1 MNKLPIYNCIID
13 NEDDTTGIY
22 AISFVDCPANEVD
35 FVTLNKQ
42 AVHLNRDSQK
52 QILTG
57 VVLQPEQ
64 LIYRQSPQMG
74 EYYIKFSADE
84 IEKIS
89 HKMMRQSLA
98 LYNTTHQHEQCLSGN
113 YLVELWIIE
122 NPGIDKSRAL
132 GFKDLPKGTLMCS
145 YKIDDRNYWDSQVMT
160 GNVKG
165 FSLEGFFNQVSMAK
179 IKNNRINNKL
189 KMNRKKSILDRLASL
204 LLTTE
209 EVIKKD
215 ATKSGEPY
223 VLFVLADSNEVYV
236 DQDGFATLN
245 EEQMPAGEH
254 ALADGS
260 LLVVDEEGL
269 FVETKAPSEKKDDKK
284 EAVAPETMR
293 KHIRLNEFEPKTAE
307 AVKAKIA
314 AMQDIIDELATALD
328 EANQLLTSTNE
339 EVEELKKRTPSA
351 QPLKQKNIF
360 RTPENLSMAERMAVM
375 LNQTID
381 RRK

>member
-1 MNKLPIYNCIID
+1 M
-13 NEDDTTGIY
+13 
-22 AISFVDCPANEVD
+22 
-35 FVTLNKQ
+35 
-42 AVHLNRDSQK
+42 
-52 QILTG
+52 
-57 VVLQPEQ
+57 
-64 LIYRQSPQMG
+64 
-74 EYYIKFSADE
+74 
-84 IEKIS
+84 
-89 HKMMRQSLA
+89 
-98 LYNTTHQHEQCLSGN
+98 
-113 YLVELWIIE
+113 
-122 NPGIDKSRAL
+122 
-132 GFKDLPKGTLMCS
+132 
-145 YKIDDRNYWDSQVMT
+145 
-160 GNVKG
+160 
-165 FSLEGFFNQVSMAK
+165 
-179 IKNNRINNKL
+179 
-189 KMNRKKSILDRLASL
+189 
-204 LLTTE
+204 
-209 EVIKKD
+209 
-215 ATKSGEPY
+215 
-223 VLFVLADSNEVYV
+223 
-236 DQDGFATLN
+236 
-245 EEQMPAGEH
+245 
-254 ALADGS
+254 ADGS